1 MSVIADTLAPPL
13 LGNYSPAPG
22 IYDEMMSA
30 PGVFRPHWD
39 DYAASISALGTEEM
53 ARRWKTA
60 LQRIR
65 ENGVTYNVYGDP
77 LGMDR
82 PWNLDAIP
90 ILISP
95 TEWRELEAG
104 LIQRARLLNWILADL
119 YGAQKLL
126 RGGHLP
132 PAVVFANPGFLRPC
146 HGLSMPDDAWL
157 HLLAVD
163 LARSADGQ
171 WWVLSDRTQAPSGAG
186 YALEN
191 RIVQSETFPDLFRE
205 FQVQRLA
212 SFFRAFRN
220 NMLRLS
226 TSMRSNPRVV
236 LLTPGPLNE
245 TYFEHSYLARYLGFT
260 LAQGGDLT
268 VRDSRVFLKT
278 LEGLKQ
284 VDVILRR
291 VDGSFCDPIELRS
304 DSFLGIAGLVEAV
317 RAGNVV
323 VANALGTGL
332 IESPALMPFLPGLSR
347 RFLGEKLKLPSV
359 ATWWCGQ
366 APALDYVR
374 KNLDSLVIKPSFPA
388 SFPSAGMEPVFGG
401 QLAGEER
408 RKLLDRM
415 QARPYNF
422 AGQELLHL
430 STAPVWQENTL
441 ASRRV
446 VLRVYVAAVGD
457 SWAVMPGGLA
467 RVSRSLDSPVVSM
480 QRGGGSK
487 DVWVLSDTPVDKF
500 TLQRSRD
507 LPVALNRGGTSDLPS
522 RAADNLFWLGR
533 YAERCEHLV
542 RVLRCI
548 LVRLTGES
556 GAGSTVNTSTGVE
569 WDSVMKLYASLE
581 STHSRMAEDDPQGHL
596 DLARDF
602 EQEILSL
609 IFEEDRSDS
618 LHANLSRTARA
629 AASVRDRLSSDFLRA
644 VSHLGVLTRI
654 DSVTSA
660 AGTNAAGTVAESSAW
675 GYVSPGDALAV
686 LNRSV
691 GTLSSLRG
699 IELENITRG
708 PGWHFLGV
716 GRRIERT
723 IQLVSLFRAIIVP
736 LSPETVPM
744 LEMLL
749 EVCDSAMTYRSR
761 YFTTLQAAPVL
772 DLLMNDETNPRSLKF
787 QIAGLSEH
795 CAFLARTLEGAE
807 WPSARQRRVEE
818 AAANLFEADVQTLC
832 QPDAGGNR
840 SYLDGLLATLD
851 AVVPAFSD
859 ALTNTWF
866 SHAET
871 ERTA

>member
-1 MSVIADTLAPPL
+1 MSPSADTLAAPL
-13 LGNYSPAPG
+13 VGNYSPVAG

-30 PGVFRPHWD
+30 PGVLRPQWD
-39 DYAASISALGTEEM
+39 EYAASISALGSEEM
-53 ARRWKTA
+53 ARRWNTA
-60 LQRIR
+60 RQRIR

-90 ILISP
+90 LLISP
-95 TEWRELEAG
+95 NEWRELEAG

-119 YGAQKLL
+119 YGPQRLL
-126 RGGHLP
+126 RGRHLP

-146 HGLSMPDDAWL
+146 HALPVPDDAFL
-157 HLLAVD
+157 HLIAVD

-191 RIVQSETFPDLFRE
+191 RIVLAETFPDLFRE

-212 SFFRAFRN
+212 SFFRSFRN

-291 VDGSFCDPIELRS
+291 VDGNFCDPIELRS
-304 DSFLGIAGLVEAV
+304 DSYLGVAGLVETV

-347 RFLGEKLKLPSV
+347 QFLGERLRLPSV

-366 APALDYVR
+366 EDAFTYVR
-374 KNLDSLVIKPSFPA
+374 DHLESLVIKPSFP
-388 SFPSAGMEPVFGG
+388 SLGVEPVFGG
-401 QLAGEER
+401 QLSAEER
-408 RKLLDRM
+408 RKLLDQMHR
-415 QARPYNF
+415 QPYNYS
-422 AGQELLHL
+422 GQELLHL
-430 STAPVWQENTL
+430 STAPVWQENGL
-441 ASRRV
+441 AMRRV

-467 RVSRSLDSPVVSM
+467 RVSPSSDSPVVSM

-487 DVWVLSDTPVDKF
+487 DTWVLSDGPVDRF
-500 TLQRSRD
+500 TMRPPRD
-507 LPVALNRGGTSDLPS
+507 QPVPLNRGASDLPS

-533 YAERCEHLV
+533 YAERSEHLA

-548 LVRLTGES
+548 LMRVTGEW
-556 GAGSTVNTSTGVE
+556 GANSNHGGSLSVE
-569 WDSVMKLYASLE
+569 WNSLLKLHAYLKSE
-581 STHSRMAEDDPQGHL
+581 HSRMGEDDRQGHL
-596 DLARDF
+596 DLSHEF

-609 IFEEDRSDS
+609 IFEEQRDDS
-618 LHANLSRTARA
+618 LYANLMRTTRA
-629 AASVRDRLSSDFLRA
+629 AASVRDRLSTDLLRSI
-644 VSHLGVLTRI
+644 SHLGGIPRI
-654 DSVTSA
+654 ED
-660 AGTNAAGTVAESSAW
+660 NSAW
-675 GYVSPGDALAV
+675 GYVSAGDALAV
-686 LNRSV
+686 LNRCIR
-691 GTLSSLRG
+691 TLSSLRG
-699 IELENITRG
+699 MELENITRG
-708 PGWHFLGV
+708 PGWHFLSV
-716 GRRIERT
+716 GRRIERA
-723 IQLVSLFRAIIVP
+723 IQLVELFRAIIVP
-736 LSPETVPM
+736 LQPETWPM

-749 EVCDSAMTYRSR
+749 EVCDSSMTYRSR
-761 YFTTLQAAPVL
+761 YFTTMQAAPVL
-772 DLLMNDETNPRSLKF
+772 DLLMNDETNPRSLAF
-787 QIAGLSEH
+787 QIRDLTEH

-807 WPSARQRRVEE
+807 WSAAKQRRVEE
-818 AAANLFEADVQTLC
+818 AAAVLFDADVRTLC
-832 QPDAGGNR
+832 QPGPEGTRA
-840 SYLDGLLATLD
+840 YLDELLAALD
-851 AVVPAFSD
+851 SALPALSD
-859 ALTNTWF
+859 TITNTWF
-866 SHAET
+866 SHAQMEHS
-871 ERTA
+871 A